1 MGWLDFAR
9 GKPAP
14 PDLGWD
20 FHCHLVPGVDDGV
33 RDIDEALRTVE
44 ALRAQGYRGAVVTP
58 HIYGGVFDNTAQGLR
73 ERFEVLQ
80 AAVHERCGSGFGLQL
95 AAEYHANDLLFELVE
110 RDELLATPIAG
121 ERCVLVEFPYLME
134 APRGL
139 DALAAVRAAGY
150 RPVLAH
156 VERYR
161 YVQAQPEAW
170 LQRLRQADVWVQC
183 NIGSLA
189 GMYGQGPQTLARSL
203 LAAGAADL
211 WSSDVHRP
219 QQVERYVA
227 PGLRRLA
234 PAGAV
239 NPRLAGQPRRHAA

>member
-1 MGWLDFAR
+1 MGWLNWSR
-9 GKPAP
+9 GRSPTPP

-20 FHCHLVPGVDDGV
+20 LHCHLVPGVDDGV
-33 RDIDEALRTVE
+33 RDLDEALRTID

-73 ERFEVLQ
+73 EAFDKLQ
-80 AAVHERCGSGFGLQL
+80 QAVDGSFGLQL
-95 AAEYHANDLLFELVE
+95 AAEYHANELLLELIE
-110 RDELLATPIAG
+110 RDELLSIKLGG

-134 APRGL
+134 APSGV
-139 DALAAVRAAGY
+139 DALVALRSAGY
-150 RPVLAH
+150 RPILAH

-161 YVQAQPEAW
+161 YVQARLDPW
-170 LQRLRQADVWVQC
+170 LQRLRQIGVLIQC

-189 GMYGQGPQTLARSL
+189 GMYGEGPQALARKL
-203 LAAGAADL
+203 LADSVPDI

-227 PGLRRLA
+227 PGLRRIA
-234 PAGAV
+234 PNGPL
-239 NPRLAGQPRRHAA
+239 NPLVTENRQLHEA